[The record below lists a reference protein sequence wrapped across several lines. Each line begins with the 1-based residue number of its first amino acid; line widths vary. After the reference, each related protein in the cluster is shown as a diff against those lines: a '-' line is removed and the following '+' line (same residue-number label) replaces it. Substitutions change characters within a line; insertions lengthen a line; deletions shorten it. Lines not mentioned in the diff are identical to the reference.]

1 MHDYVLIIIGEQVK
15 YTTVVRLCNATS
27 IVTVNDQFPG
37 PTIRVQEGDRV
48 IVTVRNH
55 VDYNVTIH
63 W

>member
-1 MHDYVLIIIGEQVK
+1 VK
-15 YTTVVRLCNATS
+15 YTTVVRLCNATT